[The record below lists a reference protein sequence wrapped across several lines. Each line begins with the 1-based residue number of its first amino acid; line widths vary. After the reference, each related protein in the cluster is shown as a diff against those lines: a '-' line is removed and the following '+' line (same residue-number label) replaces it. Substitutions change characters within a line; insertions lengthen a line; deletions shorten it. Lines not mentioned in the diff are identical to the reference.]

1 LAQSQSENLLNPK
14 RSVPLERLH
23 DSPYAD
29 VICYPN
35 LAQKELHRRLREL
48 EQLEITAIEFTGEKT
63 VHNTQ
68 VLGKGCVGIVVK
80 AFTKRGN
87 AALKIRRTDADRKEM
102 KHEAE
107 MLKTANAVNVGPR
120 FLNLSKNFLLMEYI
134 EGTLFPQ
141 WLKKNK
147 QKQIIR
153 SVLRLALEQCWRLDK
168 EGLDHGELSHAPKH
182 VIIKND
188 TPYIIDFETAS
199 TTRKTKNVTAIS
211 QYFFIANNTAGQI
224 TKKIGKI
231 NQERLKQA
239 LRSYKRKKT
248 LKNFET
254 VVKTIGLNW

>member
-1 LAQSQSENLLNPK
+1 MNPK
-14 RSVPLERLH
+14 RSVPLEQLH
-23 DSPYAD
+23 NSPYAN
-29 VICYPN
+29 VICYPK
-35 LAQKELHRRLREL
+35 LTQKELRKRLREL

-68 VLGKGCVGIVVK
+68 ILGKGCVGIVVK

-141 WLKKNK
+141 WLKKTK

-153 SVLRLALEQCWRLDK
+153 NVLRLALEQCWRLDK
-168 EGLDHGELSHAPKH
+168 KGLDHGQLSHALKH

-199 TTRKTKNVTAIS
+199 TTRKTKNVTALS
-211 QYFFIANNTAGQI
+211 QHFFIANNIAKQI
-224 TKKIGKI
+224 TEKTGKI
-231 NQERLKQA
+231 NQEKLKQT
-239 LRSYKRKKT
+239 LGSYKREKT
-248 LKNFET
+248 RKNFET
-254 VVKTIGLNW
+254 MLKTIGLNW